1 VLALTEG
8 TGPPLAIVLRTLYDL
23 VAMENPTRKTTILV
37 VDDEPEIRKLV
48 SAMLSTT
55 GYSIILADTGE
66 QAIKLFRKQPNA
78 IDLLLADVVAPGMA
92 GPTLADQLTE
102 LKPDLKVLFMS
113 GYDSRQVVQ
122 KYVVEKGY
130 MLLTKPFTVKQLEE
144 KVAEALKGSR
154 ASRSGGLS

>member
-1 VLALTEG
+1 M
-8 TGPPLAIVLRTLYDL
+8 D
-23 VAMENPTRKTTILV
+23 NRKTTILV

-48 SAMLSTT
+48 SAMLSTS
-55 GYSIILADTGE
+55 GYQIILADTGE

-78 IDLLLADVVAPGMA
+78 IDLLLTDVVAPGMA

-113 GYDSRQVVQ
+113 GYDNRQIVQ

-130 MLLTKPFTVKQLEE
+130 MLLPKPFTMQQLDQ
-144 KVAEALKGSR
+144 KVGEALKGSR
-154 ASRSGGLS
+154 VSRSGQS